1 MKTLLTN
8 ISSLV
13 TVDANGAPFITG
25 EAMREVGE
33 INQGAI
39 LFSDVIEWIGTTE
52 DAKHLDH
59 TDVTVIECTGKTVLP
74 GFVDSHTHMVFA
86 GSRAHE
92 FARRVAGA
100 TYAEIAAEGGGI
112 LTTMRAVRE
121 ATLEQLA
128 ANGRKLVQSALAHGT
143 TTVEIKSGYGL
154 DTESELKMLEATKK
168 VQGTRYKVQQSPSL
182 VPSPSS
188 PVPSPS
194 SLVPRSSSLVPSPSS
209 LVPSVFITFLGAHAV
224 PPEWKHDPEAYV
236 NIVIN
241 EMLPAVAEQGIAEF
255 CDVFTDAGFFT
266 VEQSTR
272 ILKKAKE
279 LGLKLKVHA
288 DEIALIG
295 ASQMAAELGCI
306 SADHL
311 EHSTIDE
318 IRILRDAG
326 VVCTLLPGTAYTLRL
341 PYPDARTMIE
351 EGAIVALATDCNPGS
366 SYSESMPTIMSL
378 ACMNMRMSIEEAI
391 VASTINGA
399 AALGISATC
408 GSLEVG
414 KRADVVLYDVAS
426 YKDIVYHYGVNHVER
441 VWVAP
446 LR

>member
-13 TVDANGAPFITG
+13 TVNAHGAPYITA
-25 EAMREVGE
+25 EAMRDVGE
-33 INQGAI
+33 IKQGAI
-39 LFSDVIEWIGTTE
+39 LFGDDIEWIGTSQE
-52 DAKHLDH
+52 ALAMPLEG
-59 TDVTVIECTGKTVLP
+59 VTVIDCADKTVMP

-86 GSRAHE
+86 GTRAHE

-112 LTTMRAVRE
+112 VTTMRAVRE
-121 ATLEQLA
+121 ASVEQLA
-128 ANGRKLVQSALAHGT
+128 ANGHKLIQSALAHGT

-154 DTESELKMLEATKK
+154 DIESELKMLEAMKK
-168 VQGTRYKVQQSPSL
+168 ITDYGLLITENVTSNQSS
-182 VPSPSS
+182 VIRNQSSVTSNRSPH
-188 PVPSPS
+188 
-194 SLVPRSSSLVPSPSS
+194 LH
-209 LVPSVFITFLGAHAV
+209 FTFLGAHAV
-224 PPEWKHDPEAYV
+224 PPEWKHDPEGYV

-255 CDVFTDAGFFT
+255 CDVFTDAGFFN

-288 DEIALIG
+288 DEIALVG

-326 VVCTLLPGTAYTLRL
+326 VICTLLPGTAYTLRL

-366 SYSESMPTIMSL
+366 SYSESMPTIMSF

-399 AALGISATC
+399 AALGISHSC

-414 KRADVVLYDVAS
+414 KRADIVLYDLAS

-441 VWVAP
+441 VWVAAI
-446 LR
+446 L

>member
-1 MKTLLTN
+1 
-8 ISSLV
+8 
-13 TVDANGAPFITG
+13 
-25 EAMREVGE
+25 
-33 INQGAI
+33 
-39 LFSDVIEWIGTTE
+39 
-52 DAKHLDH
+52 
-59 TDVTVIECTGKTVLP
+59 
-74 GFVDSHTHMVFA
+74 
-86 GSRAHE
+86 
-92 FARRVAGA
+92 
-100 TYAEIAAEGGGI
+100 
-112 LTTMRAVRE
+112 
-121 ATLEQLA
+121 
-128 ANGRKLVQSALAHGT
+128 
-143 TTVEIKSGYGL
+143 
-154 DTESELKMLEATKK
+154 
-168 VQGTRYKVQQSPSL
+168 
-182 VPSPSS
+182 
-188 PVPSPS
+188 
-194 SLVPRSSSLVPSPSS
+194 
-209 LVPSVFITFLGAHAV
+209 V

-241 EMLPAVAEQGIAEF
+241 EMLPAMAEQGIAEF

-341 PYPDARTMIE
+341 PYPDARTMIA
-351 EGAIVALATDCNPGS
+351 EGAVVALATDCNPGS

>member
-13 TVDANGAPFITG
+13 TVAAGGAPFITG

-341 PYPDARTMIE
+341 PYPDARTMIA
-351 EGAIVALATDCNPGS
+351 EGAVVALATDCNPGS